1 MATSKSKKRN
11 KLKVKT
17 SRFGETE
24 ITKFA
29 STSCIV
35 LGVCQ
40 KFSLFLT
47 DCRSTQE
54 GYKMYGFISNSPFF
68 KIFIVLF
75 LPNLRRMYP
84 GFEKKQTP
92 LKHLVVSS
100 TKTSYCFCCKYGART
115 FAENFYRWCDF
126 PDIFFRID

>member
-47 DCRSTQE
+47 DCRSTYE
-54 GYKMYGFISNSPFF
+54 GYKMYGFIWNSPFF
-68 KIFIVLF
+68 KIFIGLF

-84 GFEKKQTP
+84 GLEKTP

-100 TKTSYCFCCKYGART
+100 T
-115 FAENFYRWCDF
+115 
-126 PDIFFRID
+126 

>member
-1 MATSKSKKRN
+1 MLIATSKSKKRN
-11 KLKVKT
+11 KFKVKT

-40 KFSLFLT
+40 KLSLFLT
-47 DCRSTQE
+47 DCRSTYE
-54 GYKMYGFISNSPFF
+54 GYKMYGFIWNSPFF

-84 GFEKKQTP
+84 GLEKKQ
-92 LKHLVVSS
+92 HLPRFFIAGV
-100 TKTSYCFCCKYGART
+100 TSPISF
-115 FAENFYRWCDF
+115 FAS
-126 PDIFFRID
+126 IDLRAQ